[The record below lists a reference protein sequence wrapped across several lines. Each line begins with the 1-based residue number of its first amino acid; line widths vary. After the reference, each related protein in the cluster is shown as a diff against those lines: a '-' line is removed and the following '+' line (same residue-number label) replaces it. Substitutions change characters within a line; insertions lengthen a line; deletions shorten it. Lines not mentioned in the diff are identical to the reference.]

1 MDVNKRRI
9 VVASLAA
16 VVTAAGLLVTV
27 VLPAEY
33 GWDPLGT
40 GKAMGLSGLS
50 EGQQRALDQQATPW
64 QSDIIEFPLQP
75 FEAVEY
81 KYRLEEGASL
91 LYSWQA
97 EGDVLYEMHAE
108 PDGAAPGYAETF
120 AKTDAAADQ
129 GAYKAPYGGIHGWFW
144 QNRGQQAVTIRL
156 QAQGYFSYS
165 VRMAD
170 GHVYRRE
177 FPELAD

>member
-1 MDVNKRRI
+1 VDVSIKQI
-9 VVASLAA
+9 VFASLAA
-16 VVTAAGLLVTV
+16 AAGAVALLVAV

-40 GKAMGLSGLS
+40 GKAMGLLGLS
-50 EGQQRALDQQATPW
+50 EGQQRALDQQATGW
-64 QSDIIEFPLQP
+64 QSDVIEFPLQP
-75 FEAVEY
+75 FESVEY
-81 KYRLEEGASL
+81 KYRLEQGASL
-91 LYSWQA
+91 LYAWQA
-97 EGDVLYEMHAE
+97 EGDVFYEMHAE

-129 GAYKAPYGGIHGWFW
+129 GSYTAPYGGIHGWFW
-144 QNRGQQAVTIRL
+144 QNRGQQPVTIRL

-170 GHVYRRE
+170 GHVYRLE
-177 FPELAD
+177 F

>member
-1 MDVNKRRI
+1 VDVSIKQI

-16 VVTAAGLLVTV
+16 AAGAVVLLVAV

-40 GKAMGLSGLS
+40 GKAMGLLGLS
-50 EGQQRALDQQATPW
+50 EGQQRALDQQATAW
-64 QSDIIEFPLQP
+64 QSDVIEFPLQP
-75 FEAVEY
+75 FESVEY
-81 KYRLEEGASL
+81 KYRLEQGASL
-91 LYSWQA
+91 LYAWQA
-97 EGDVLYEMHAE
+97 EGDVFYEMHAE

-129 GAYKAPYGGIHGWFW
+129 GSYTAPYGGIHGWFW
-144 QNRGQQAVTIRL
+144 QNRGQQPVTIKL
-156 QAQGYFSYS
+156 QADGYFSYS

-170 GHVYRRE
+170 GHVYRRD
-177 FPELAD
+177 F